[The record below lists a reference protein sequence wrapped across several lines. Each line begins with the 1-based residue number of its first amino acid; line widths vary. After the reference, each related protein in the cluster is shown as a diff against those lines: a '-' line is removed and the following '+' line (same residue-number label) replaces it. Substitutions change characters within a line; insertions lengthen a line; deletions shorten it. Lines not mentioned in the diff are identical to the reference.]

1 MSLQQYDFFVSYSK
15 NIYND
20 FVKDFV
26 NKIKRYGINLWIDQ
40 INVHLGDEILSNLF
54 YILDSF
60 KNVYYG
66 VIMVFDSSYFE
77 KKWCIKELEYIVQNK
92 ISFFPILFHIEK
104 SDIPE
109 KYKFLRNYNMV
120 TIRNKKKDIENA
132 VNKIL
137 DIYIRRYN
145 YRKTFINTFI
155 FETLI
160 RNYCDADKTNGLVVL
175 SADNIG
181 LYINI
186 WHKNNHLFTDNYTNT
201 LITIIHSKL
210 LNYYNCSYI
219 SDYDISLVCN
229 ASDKLISMY
238 GSNYF
243 TKI

>member
-1 MSLQQYDFFVSYSK
+1 MQQYDFFVSYSK

-20 FVKDFV
+20 FVKDFI
-26 NKIKRYGINLWIDQ
+26 NTIKRYGINIWLDQ

-60 KNVYYG
+60 KNANYG
-66 VIMVFDSSYFE
+66 VIIVFDSSFFE
-77 KKWCIKELEYIVQNK
+77 KKWCIMELEYIVKNK

-104 SDIPE
+104 SNIPD

-120 TIRNKKKDIENA
+120 TIRDEKKDIENA
-132 VNKIL
+132 TNRIL
-137 DIYIRRYN
+137 DIYIQRN
-145 YRKTFINTFI
+145 DCQKICIGTFI

-186 WHKNNHLFTDNYTNT
+186 WHKNNHLFIDNYTNA

-210 LNYYNCSYI
+210 IKYYNCSCI

-229 ASDKLISMY
+229 ATDKLICMY
-238 GSNYF
+238 GSDFF

>member
-1 MSLQQYDFFVSYSK
+1 MQQYDFFVSYSK

-20 FVKDFV
+20 FVKDFI
-26 NKIKRYGINLWIDQ
+26 NTIKRYGINIWLDQ

-60 KNVYYG
+60 KNANYG
-66 VIMVFDSSYFE
+66 VIIVFDSSFFE
-77 KKWCIKELEYIVQNK
+77 KKWCIMELEYIVKNK

-104 SDIPE
+104 SNIPD

-120 TIRNKKKDIENA
+120 AIRDEKKDIENA
-132 VNKIL
+132 TNRIL
-137 DIYIRRYN
+137 DIYIQRN
-145 YRKTFINTFI
+145 DCQKICIGTFI

-160 RNYCDADKTNGLVVL
+160 RNYCDSDKTNGLVVL

-186 WHKNNHLFTDNYTNT
+186 WHKNNHLFIDNYTNA

-210 LNYYNCSYI
+210 IKYYNCSCI

-229 ASDKLISMY
+229 ATDKLICMY
-238 GSNYF
+238 GSNFF